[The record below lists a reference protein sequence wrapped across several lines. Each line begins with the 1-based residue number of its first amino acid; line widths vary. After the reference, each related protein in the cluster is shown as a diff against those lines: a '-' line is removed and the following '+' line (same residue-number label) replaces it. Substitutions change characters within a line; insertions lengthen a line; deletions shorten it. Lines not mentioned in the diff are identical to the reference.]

1 MSIPLSDEKEIF
13 GESGSALS
21 NSKKFDLILLL
32 FLTKGKSNFLG
43 SEETSNILTKRK
55 LNLWDLCIQL
65 NYFYHKLLD
74 SAVSIVS

>member
-13 GESGSALS
+13 GEGGSAIS

-32 FLTKGKSNFLG
+32 FSTKGKSNFLG

-55 LNLWDLCIQL
+55 LNLWDSCIQL

-74 SAVSIVS
+74 SAVSTVS